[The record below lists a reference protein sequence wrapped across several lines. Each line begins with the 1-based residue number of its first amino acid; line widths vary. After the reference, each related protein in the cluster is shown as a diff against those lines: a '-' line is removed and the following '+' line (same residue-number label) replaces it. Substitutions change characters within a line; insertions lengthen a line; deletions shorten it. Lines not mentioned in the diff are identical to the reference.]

1 MKPEPKPRLGSL
13 SMFATKIEIGTRSVC
28 APTRVP
34 MFRKSLIVSGC
45 TVLDESASSDVEDK
59 EVRSEDTLMA
69 GRHFGDDNDVG
80 CTART
85 EDGT

>member
-1 MKPEPKPRLGSL
+1 
-13 SMFATKIEIGTRSVC
+13 MFC
-28 APTRVP
+28 
-34 MFRKSLIVSGC
+34 KSLIISGC